1 MSNQALRAGG
11 GWASR
16 AGKYTAVLR
25 MSVANNIA
33 YAGETALRGLFLVLL
48 IYVFV
53 QLWHTT
59 YGVLGVPTLGGF
71 GVAQMIWYFAF
82 AEAIIMSS
90 PRSWGKIDR
99 EVKSGDLAY
108 RLNKPYSYLGY
119 LAAEDTGERLVRFV
133 LNLVTGS
140 VICLLLV
147 GPIPL
152 SPFALLTTVP
162 LLAGAW
168 ALDFLGSCLVG
179 LLAFWVED
187 TFAFTFIYNRLVLLL
202 GGTLLPLNLFPEP
215 LRGVVEW
222 LPFGA
227 MVYGPARNLVTF
239 DPLFFGEMC
248 LRQVVTIALLA
259 LAAALVF
266 RAGTRQLNI
275 NGG

>member
-1 MSNQALRAGG
+1 MTIDVLRARGSWG
-11 GWASR
+11 AR
-16 AGKYTAVLR
+16 LGKYGAVLR

-33 YAGETALRGLFLVLL
+33 YAGETVLRGLFLILL

-71 GVAQMIWYFAF
+71 DVAHMVWYFAF

-133 LNLVTGS
+133 LNLAIGS

-147 GPIPL
+147 GPIPI
-152 SPFALLTTVP
+152 SPPALLTTLP

-215 LRGVVEW
+215 IRGVVEW

-227 MVYGPARNLVTF
+227 MVYGPARNLVLF
-239 DPLFFGEMC
+239 DPVFFGAMC
-248 LRQVVTIALLA
+248 IRQAVTIAVLLTFA
-259 LAAALVF
+259 GLVF
-266 RAGTRQLNI
+266 RAGTRQVNL